1 MLSIIIPC
9 YNMERYLP
17 QCIDSLLDQNLNP
30 AEFEIII
37 VNDESKDSTLRV
49 ANNYAAKHPNI
60 IVVDKKNAGV
70 GAARNTGYDLAKRKI
85 PREFMVSTGIRFIEG
100 KWMED
105 AILTSEI
112 FLKAKRMAHVD
123 YDVHRYRIL
132 PTSAMRN
139 KSPEHYNKVIFDN
152 ANAAYVFTGRRVS
165 LVRAFQKEL
174 KKSYPEAKV
183 IAADANPKLAGACY
197 AADDYFEVPRLD
209 NPVYIQTLL
218 KKCLEHDIALVIPT
232 IDTELLLL
240 AKNRDLFEKNGI
252 QPPID
257 GSRSVDT
264 FLIRTKEDLTDYHFS
279 NEKLMFLEYIDHAV
293 YDEFTC
299 DLYYGKDN
307 KLKCAVPRKRI
318 EVRDGEV
325 NKALTVNGELVDYIR
340 KNLSYVEG
348 AVGCL
353 TAQFFMHISE
363 PKIYGIEINP
373 RFGGGYPLSY
383 QAGANFPG
391 WIISEFLLGEQIE
404 DKFNCWEDNLLMIRS
419 AYIEISKELQP
430 DNWEQLFSRLFS
442 IYRNK
447 QDVFGYISS
456 TYQLDKQELI
466 HRYRNHIPN
475 IKPFDGVL
483 DTLQKIKDSKGKL
496 AIITDGRSIT
506 QRNKLKKLGLLPFFD
521 FIIVSEEIGTE
532 KPHELNYKSVENHFN
547 LKNYFYIADNFKKD
561 FITPK
566 KLDFYDTLVHRTVHP
581 QYAIKLWGKFMIRE
595 LGLMLT
601 ADELFAIRID
611 SLAYLGQSQKKRIL
625 EVSYDSLIKEIYSR
639 LINIDSLTDTDFGKF
654 KTIFEQ
660 SDYISEI
667 SVQFKNDE
675 LVDALFTLKKKGYRV
690 YLVTDFFFSK
700 KLMRRIIDFHDML
713 PLFDDVFVSCEM
725 SKSKEGSEIYPAI
738 LEEIKAQPEDIIMIG
753 DNEKSDVINA
763 AKFKIKSI
771 HTKHSA
777 HHFRNKKNLLGHD
790 GKNFKKACSQVERS
804 CRKSEHQFSEYI
816 IHFYFFIER
825 LYKKAR
831 RDNVNNLFFLAR
843 EGLYL
848 KALFDFY
855 QELNQFEH
863 THKIQTH
870 YLKASRQ
877 SAQQIALK
885 PLDEESFDGF
895 KTAHRQMSADQLLQW
910 FLFSEE
916 IQNYNFE

>member
-1 MLSIIIPC
+1 M
-9 YNMERYLP
+9 
-17 QCIDSLLDQNLNP
+17 
-30 AEFEIII
+30 
-37 VNDESKDSTLRV
+37 
-49 ANNYAAKHPNI
+49 NI
-60 IVVDKKNAGV
+60 LI
-70 GAARNTGYDLAKRKI
+70 
-85 PREFMVSTGIRFIEG
+85 
-100 KWMED
+100 
-105 AILTSEI
+105 
-112 FLKAKRMAHVD
+112 
-123 YDVHRYRIL
+123 
-132 PTSAMRN
+132 TSA
-139 KSPEHYNKVIFDN
+139 
-152 ANAAYVFTGRRVS
+152 GRRVS

-252 QPPID
+252 QPVIASVSFIEKCRDKRPID

>member
-1 MLSIIIPC
+1 MLFWAFI
-9 YNMERYLP
+9 NKT
-17 QCIDSLLDQNLNP
+17 DHLN
-30 AEFEIII
+30 
-37 VNDESKDSTLRV
+37 RV
-49 ANNYAAKHPNI
+49 
-60 IVVDKKNAGV
+60 
-70 GAARNTGYDLAKRKI
+70 
-85 PREFMVSTGIRFIEG
+85 IRQIEG
-100 KWMED
+100 NSSCK
-105 AILTSEI
+105 TI
-112 FLKAKRMAHVD
+112 F
-123 YDVHRYRIL
+123 
-132 PTSAMRN
+132 T
-139 KSPEHYNKVIFDN
+139 
-152 ANAAYVFTGRRVS
+152 
-165 LVRAFQKEL
+165 
-174 KKSYPEAKV
+174 
-183 IAADANPKLAGACY
+183 
-197 AADDYFEVPRLD
+197 
-209 NPVYIQTLL
+209 
-218 KKCLEHDIALVIPT
+218 
-232 IDTELLLL
+232 
-240 AKNRDLFEKNGI
+240 
-252 QPPID
+252 
-257 GSRSVDT
+257 
-264 FLIRTKEDLTDYHFS
+264 
-279 NEKLMFLEYIDHAV
+279 
-293 YDEFTC
+293 
-299 DLYYGKDN
+299 
-307 KLKCAVPRKRI
+307 
-318 EVRDGEV
+318 
-325 NKALTVNGELVDYIR
+325 
-340 KNLSYVEG
+340 
-348 AVGCL
+348 
-353 TAQFFMHISE
+353 
-363 PKIYGIEINP
+363 
-373 RFGGGYPLSY
+373 
-383 QAGANFPG
+383 
-391 WIISEFLLGEQIE
+391 
-404 DKFNCWEDNLLMIRS
+404 
-419 AYIEISKELQP
+419 
-430 DNWEQLFSRLFS
+430 
-442 IYRNK
+442 
-447 QDVFGYISS
+447 
-456 TYQLDKQELI
+456 
-466 HRYRNHIPN
+466 
-475 IKPFDGVL
+475 
-483 DTLQKIKDSKGKL
+483 
-496 AIITDGRSIT
+496 
-506 QRNKLKKLGLLPFFD
+506 
-521 FIIVSEEIGTE
+521 
-532 KPHELNYKSVENHFN
+532 
-547 LKNYFYIADNFKKD
+547 
-561 FITPK
+561 
-566 KLDFYDTLVHRTVHP
+566 DFYDTLVHRTVHP

-639 LINIDSLTDTDFGKF
+639 LINIDSLPDTDFGKF

-916 IQNYNFE
+916 IKITILNEVSIDNEQVHENIFESDVMKKLRENLTFRENYESNRKQQKQAFTSYIASFKAPIEHEGIALVDVGWGGTMQECIYAFFGKKIPVTGYYIGLKEIYNIETNTKRFGLNFSLYPSHGSSFDILKANGQLYEQLLGAPHGSTLGYKFDNEVPTTVEFHEESEKFVFDSYIKDVQNHMIVEFERLFLTLRPINYSEDMVQDYMTDMALRIGIFTNKKKIRFINDLSKGFYQNVGKNAVGLAYDPSQLKSPKRALLKTFIRTPEKVFRYIVKIKPYMYSKNLYWLSSPLNLTYYYIKFNFWVKKKWFPKNLLR